1 MSNQK
6 QTPREKLPTMQGIIS
21 PSVDD
26 RPTRTTTAVAA
37 AAAVTLTLAW
47 IDINNSNYVM
57 NRTYL
62 LRAFVKCLL

>member
-37 AAAVTLTLAW
+37 AAAAVTLP
-47 IDINNSNYVM
+47 
-57 NRTYL
+57 L
-62 LRAFVKCLL
+62 LGLISIIHTM